1 MRKQK
6 VTYLLS
12 FARFLSPIL
21 PSQGKEKA
29 LHLGHSADQ
38 KKMQAEQH
46 LQIPIALETV
56 PIELHPSGHQ
66 NDIR

>member
-1 MRKQK
+1 
-6 VTYLLS
+6 
-12 FARFLSPIL
+12 
-21 PSQGKEKA
+21 

-38 KKMQAEQH
+38 MQMQAEQH